1 MNQATKEIEIQ
12 NILKRVDNGMAE
24 ISPLITK
31 KLVEEFEKTGISPV
45 FSKNGQI
52 TNLKFVKVGVE
63 TSLIHYSEWDDLE
76 NGIKDYNFVLN
87 DFWFLEY
94 DQTAY
99 PSQSGFFVP
108 NGKLLVVAKKTGKS
122 KEYNAGNVS
131 RFPSD
136 LIQDIKNNFF
146 N

>member
-1 MNQATKEIEIQ
+1 MNQAKKEIEIQ

-31 KLVEEFEKTGISPV
+31 KLIEEFEKTGVSPV

-52 TNLKFVKVGVE
+52 TNLKFVEFGVE
-63 TSLIHYSEWDDLE
+63 TKLVNKDHWQDLE
-76 NGIKDYNFVLN
+76 NGVKGCDCSLE

-94 DQTAY
+94 DQTEQKNNKIY
-99 PSQSGFFVP
+99 PIFGL
-108 NGKLLVVAKKTGKS
+108 LLVVSKKSGKL
-122 KEYNAGNVS
+122 KEYNAGNGS
-131 RFPSD
+131 TFPNN

-146 N
+146 Q